1 MRQIVARLSPV
12 LFISRCS
19 SCDAIAFVESELEAM
34 NLNHRCEPEFLII
47 RNRERETAV
56 GFMAIDF
63 DFPPPELWN

>member
-1 MRQIVARLSPV
+1 MQVARVSPL
-12 LFISRCS
+12 LFISRCR

-34 NLNHRCEPEFLII
+34 NLNHRCLQ
-47 RNRERETAV
+47 NLEREVHLVDRIESAV